1 MKTNRSNF
9 LCGFMG
15 AGKSTILKEIDTKEN
30 ITCMDLDLHIENLYG
45 PINKIFDDKGESYF
59 RLTEQEEFFEQVD
72 RFDLIAL
79 GGGAVENDE
88 IYKHILQSGKAI
100 YLETE
105 NKPPQSHI
113 WFKTKEKIRA
123 NTPLKHQLLAFA
135 SDYSLL
141 LSATLPHRKDFESQK
156 IYYAS
161 LDHAPYVSLL

>member
-15 AGKSTILKEIDTKEN
+15 AGKSSILKEIDTKEN

-45 PINKIFDDKGESYF
+45 PINKIFDDKGESFF

-88 IYKHILQSGKAI
+88 IYKHILQSDKAI
-100 YLETE
+100 YLEIDFNTLWE
-105 NKPPQSHI
+105 RIKNSNRPLVKLGKESVRNLFDKRIEKYQS
-113 WFKTKEKIRA
+113 
-123 NTPLKHQLLAFA
+123 LKH
-135 SDYSLL
+135 
-141 LSATLPHRKDFESQK
+141 T
-156 IYYAS
+156 
-161 LDHAPYVSLL
+161 VSFSSEENLYRAVLNAVELKK